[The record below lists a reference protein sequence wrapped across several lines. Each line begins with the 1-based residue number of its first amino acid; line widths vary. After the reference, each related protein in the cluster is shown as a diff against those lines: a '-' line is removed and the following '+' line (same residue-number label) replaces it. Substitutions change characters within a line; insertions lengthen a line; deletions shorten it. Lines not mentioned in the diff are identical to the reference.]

1 MPNAEMFNEREI
13 LDHLSHPLQSEIAML
28 KCRDVLQ
35 ALRVLDNDNL
45 ARKIALSL
53 KRVVF
58 VSGDCVLHEG
68 DYGRGMYFITS
79 GAVHIIVRGSSQ
91 PMAQLGKHSF
101 FGEMSLLEPGG
112 KVTASTIVSGYM
124 EGWQLTRES
133 FYELLGQF
141 PFFREYIV
149 NVARKR
155 RGQAAQSPDGCN
167 KGGST
172 AKSGEGVDAETSAA
186 SERLSM
192 GDEAALVE
200 MPLAKRKLLRN
211 ARRESR
217 CAIVPKAS
225 LREATARLK
234 QAQLFV
240 REEQEAKANHSPAS
254 TDLGAKRWLRAAARA
269 SVKSSYDRDDGNCGA
284 GSPSASE
291 GQMASDGTPG
301 GTRRASRASVG
312 SKYDLDADDASNT
325 TPNGKK
331 TVRMTDDFAA

>member
-1 MPNAEMFNEREI
+1 M
-13 LDHLSHPLQSEIAML
+13 
-28 KCRDVLQ
+28 
-35 ALRVLDNDNL
+35 
-45 ARKIALSL
+45 
-53 KRVVF
+53 
-58 VSGDCVLHEG
+58 
-68 DYGRGMYFITS
+68 
-79 GAVHIIVRGSSQ
+79 
-91 PMAQLGKHSF
+91 
-101 FGEMSLLEPGG
+101 
-112 KVTASTIVSGYM
+112 TASTIVSGYM

-240 REEQEAKANHSPAS
+240 REEQEAKANHCPAS

-269 SVKSSYDRDDGNCGA
+269 SVESSYDRDDGNCGA
-284 GSPSASE
+284 GSPSTSE